1 MAVPAAAGAVNRH
14 FTHHFPCSCAL
25 TALVIEGL
33 VALGLTRHAEGK
45 KQKRGSLFLLMCLQN
60 AEHTKNQVTETS
72 QMFAQGISSAP
83 SLAGLKFSLPQGRMK
98 GTIVELSLG
107 LFGKA
112 PHWGRGRRGLWEE
125 QLLFVVHYGRWL
137 EEENLGVE

>member
-1 MAVPAAAGAVNRH
+1 MTVPAAAGAVNRH
-14 FTHHFPCSCAL
+14 LMHHFPCGCAL

-33 VALGLTRHAEGK
+33 VVLGLTRHAEGK

-83 SLAGLKFSLPQGRMK
+83 ILSRTEVQFAGRAG
-98 GTIVELSLG
+98 
-107 LFGKA
+107 
-112 PHWGRGRRGLWEE
+112 
-125 QLLFVVHYGRWL
+125 
-137 EEENLGVE
+137 